1 MGMQTGSSRFGITPN
16 SFMSEVQDFRSVV
29 TNPALTAEEKKRAY
43 GVIVKHAA
51 MLDPQDRGYEGAGI
65 ALKLAL
71 CTWLDSQPH

>member
-1 MGMQTGSSRFGITPN
+1 MGMQTDSSRFDVTPN
-16 SFMSEVQDFRSVV
+16 SFVSEVQDFRSVV
-29 TNPALTAEEKKRAY
+29 TDPALTADEKKRAY

-51 MLDPQDRGYEGAGI
+51 MLDPRDAGYEGAGI

>member
-1 MGMQTGSSRFGITPN
+1 MGMQTSSSGYAVTPN
-16 SFMSEVQDFRSVV
+16 SFVSEVQDFRSVA
-29 TNPALTAEEKKRAY
+29 TDPALTADEKKRAY

-51 MLDPQDRGYEGAGI
+51 MLDPRDAGYEGAGI

>member
-16 SFMSEVQDFRSVV
+16 GFVSEVQDFRSVV
-29 TNPALTAEEKKRAY
+29 TDPALTAAEKKKAY
-43 GVIVKHAA
+43 GVIVQHAA
-51 MLDPQDRGYEGAGI
+51 MLDPREAGYEGAGI

>member
-1 MGMQTGSSRFGITPN
+1 MGMQTDSSRFGITAN
-16 SFMSEVQDFRSVV
+16 SFVSEVQQFRSFVA
-29 TNPALTAEEKKRAY
+29 NPGLTPDEKRRAY
-43 GVIVKHAA
+43 GLIVAHAA